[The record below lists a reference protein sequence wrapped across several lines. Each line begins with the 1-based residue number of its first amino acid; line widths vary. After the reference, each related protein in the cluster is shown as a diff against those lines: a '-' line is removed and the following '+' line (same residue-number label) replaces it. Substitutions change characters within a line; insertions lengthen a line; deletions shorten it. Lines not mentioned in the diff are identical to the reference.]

1 METDNHYA
9 GTGAVISNF
18 IDIEFIHAGI
28 LGPSL
33 EKKKTNW
40 VQRKYAYII

>member
-33 EKKKTNW
+33 EKKTNSA
-40 VQRKYAYII
+40 RKYNTI